1 MISVRSEFQSKE
13 LDGLNNL
20 PSDWH
25 ICRLKHLFKIQNGA
39 TPKSDTSEF
48 WDGDLIWVTPAD
60 ISKLSSEYVR
70 DSAKKITRAGLD
82 SCGTTLVPE
91 GTIVLS
97 TRAPIGSICVAE
109 RNLCTNQGC
118 KSLIPKN
125 EVNSKFYYYYL
136 RVSKDFLNLKG
147 SGTTFLEL
155 PTYEM
160 ANFNAPLPTID
171 IQNHVVFFLDR
182 EVYRIEKLISEK
194 QNFIKLLKE
203 KRQALISHVVT
214 KGLDSDVAMKDSGV
228 EWIGQVPKHW
238 SIGKLKYFLNAIGD
252 VDHYMPESIDDG
264 IPYVMTGD
272 LTELVSDIHFEHCK
286 KVSERDYLKL
296 SKKIKTSKGD
306 VIMARYATIGTL
318 SYVDIDKNFLVSY
331 SCVTINPNHAQLLG
345 LYLFYYLK
353 SHTFL
358 HGIQNHINT
367 NTQGNVG
374 INDLRKV
381 EICVPSLQEQE
392 RIINFLSEK
401 TLSIDTIIKETERS
415 INLLK
420 EHRTALISAA
430 VTGKIDLRDKE
441 VA

>member
-214 KGLDSDVAMKDSGV
+214 KGLDLDVEMQDSGV
-228 EWIGQVPKHW
+228 EWIGTTPKIW
-238 SIGKLKYFLNAIGD
+238 DVAAIKRLTAVQRGAS
-252 VDHYMPESIDDG
+252 PRPIDDQAYFDPSG
-264 IPYVMTGD
+264 EYAWTRIADVSKTDG
-272 LTELVSDIHFEHCK
+272 ELKETLQRLSSLGSSFSVKLEPGSLFLSIAGTVGKPCITTIKACIHDGF
-286 KVSERDYLKL
+286 VYFPTLERVRTK
-296 SKKIKTSKGD
+296 
-306 VIMARYATIGTL
+306 
-318 SYVDIDKNFLVSY
+318 F
-331 SCVTINPNHAQLLG
+331 
-345 LYLFYYLK
+345 LFYVFQSGEPYKGLGK
-353 SHTFL
+353 MGTQLNLNTESVGSIKISFPKMEEQDRIVRFIDERTYK
-358 HGIQNHINT
+358 INT
-367 NTQGNVG
+367 
-374 INDLRKV
+374 
-381 EICVPSLQEQE
+381 
-392 RIINFLSEK
+392 IIR
-401 TLSIDTIIKETERS
+401 ETERS
-415 INLLK
+415 LDLLK
-420 EHRTALISAA
+420 ERRTALISAA
-430 VTGKIDLRDKE
+430 VTGKIDLREKE

>member
-228 EWIGQVPKHW
+228 EWIGTTPKIW
-238 SIGKLKYFLNAIGD
+238 DVAAIKRLTAVQRGAS
-252 VDHYMPESIDDG
+252 PRPIDDQAYFDPSG
-264 IPYVMTGD
+264 EYAWTRIADVSKTDG
-272 LTELVSDIHFEHCK
+272 ELKETLQRLSSLGSSFSVKLEPGSLFLSIAGTVGKPCITTIKACIHDGF
-286 KVSERDYLKL
+286 VYFPTLERVRTK
-296 SKKIKTSKGD
+296 
-306 VIMARYATIGTL
+306 
-318 SYVDIDKNFLVSY
+318 F
-331 SCVTINPNHAQLLG
+331 
-345 LYLFYYLK
+345 LFYVFQSGEPYKGLGK
-353 SHTFL
+353 MGTQLNLNTESVGSIKISFPKMEEQDRIVRFIDERTYK
-358 HGIQNHINT
+358 INT
-367 NTQGNVG
+367 
-374 INDLRKV
+374 
-381 EICVPSLQEQE
+381 
-392 RIINFLSEK
+392 IIR
-401 TLSIDTIIKETERS
+401 ETERS
-415 INLLK
+415 LDLLK
-420 EHRTALISAA
+420 ERRAALISAA
-430 VTGKIDLRDKE
+430 VTGKIDLREKE

>member
-228 EWIGQVPKHW
+228 EWIGTTPKIW
-238 SIGKLKYFLNAIGD
+238 DVAAIKRLTAVQRGAS
-252 VDHYMPESIDDG
+252 PRPIDDQAYFDPSG
-264 IPYVMTGD
+264 EYAWTRIADVSKTDG
-272 LTELVSDIHFEHCK
+272 ELKETLQRLSSLGSSFSV
-286 KVSERDYLKL
+286 KL
-296 SKKIKTSKGD
+296 EPG
-306 VIMARYATIGTL
+306 
-318 SYVDIDKNFLVSY
+318 
-331 SCVTINPNHAQLLG
+331 
-345 LYLFYYLK
+345 
-353 SHTFL
+353 
-358 HGIQNHINT
+358 
-367 NTQGNVG
+367 
-374 INDLRKV
+374 
-381 EICVPSLQEQE
+381 SL
-392 RIINFLSEK
+392 FLSIAG
-401 TLSIDTIIKETERS
+401 T
-415 INLLK
+415 
-420 EHRTALISAA
+420 
-430 VTGKIDLRDKE
+430 V
-441 VA
+441 

>member
-214 KGLDSDVAMKDSGV
+214 KGLDPDVEMKDSGV
-228 EWIGQVPKHW
+228 TWIGNTPKSWSVAAIKRLTAVQRGASPRPIDDQVYFDENGEYAWTRIADVSKTDGELKETLQRL
-238 SIGKLKYFLNAIGD
+238 SSLGSSLSVKLE
-252 VDHYMPESIDDG
+252 PES
-264 IPYVMTGD
+264 
-272 LTELVSDIHFEHCK
+272 LF
-286 KVSERDYLKL
+286 L
-296 SKKIKTSKGD
+296 SIAGTVGKPCITKIKACIHDGFVYFPT
-306 VIMARYATIGTL
+306 
-318 SYVDIDKNFLVSY
+318 
-331 SCVTINPNHAQLLG
+331 
-345 LYLFYYLK
+345 
-353 SHTFL
+353 
-358 HGIQNHINT
+358 
-367 NTQGNVG
+367 
-374 INDLRKV
+374 LRKV
-381 EICVPSLQEQE
+381 RTKFLFYV
-392 RIINFLSEK
+392 FLSGEPYK
-401 TLSIDTIIKETERS
+401 GLGKMGTQLNLNTETVGSIKISFPALKEQDEIVRYIEDRTRKINEIIAETTSS
-415 INLLK
+415 ISLLN
-420 EHRTALISAA
+420 EHRTALISSA